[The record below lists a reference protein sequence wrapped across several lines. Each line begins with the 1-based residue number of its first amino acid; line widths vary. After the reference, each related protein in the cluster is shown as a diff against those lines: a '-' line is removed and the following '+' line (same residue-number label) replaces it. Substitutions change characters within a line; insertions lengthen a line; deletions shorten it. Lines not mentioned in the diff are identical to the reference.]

1 MLIFEYLYMFICLY
15 MDILI

>member
-15 MDILI
+15 VDILI